1 MEDLMR
7 RTLGWVVLSACLAMS
22 QLSAQG
28 ALDTAGI
35 AKAIGREGTAQGEV
49 YRVSFPRTDLTVT
62 LGGVTIKPGLALG
75 GWIAFKKAGADAIA
89 HGDLVLLQ
97 DEINPVISKL
107 QDGGIEITALH
118 NHLINESPHVMYLHV
133 WGQGNEV
140 ELARK
145 IGAAVAL
152 TKIPA
157 PAPPPTAQ
165 AAAPD
170 FDADAIQKALG
181 RTGTVTNGVLAV
193 SFPRPEKITMM
204 GMELP
209 PSMGMAT
216 AMSFQSAGNG
226 RVAATGDFVMIGDEV
241 NPVARALRQH
251 GIMIAALHNHM
262 IHGTPE
268 LYFMHFW
275 AVDTADRVAA
285 GLRAAVDAM
294 QKR

>member
-1 MEDLMR
+1 MTCR
-7 RTLGWVVLSACLAMS
+7 FGWVVLAGSLAVAVP
-22 QLSAQG
+22 SAQQS

-35 AKAIGREGTAQGEV
+35 AKAIGRQGTAQGDV
-49 YRVSFPRTDLTVT
+49 YRVAFPRTDITVT

-75 GWIAFKKAGADAIA
+75 GWMAFKKAGSGAVA

-107 QDGGIEITALH
+107 QEGGLEITALH

-140 ELARK
+140 DLARA
-145 IGAAVAL
+145 IGAAVAV
-152 TKIPA
+152 TKIPP
-157 PAPPPTAQ
+157 PAPPSAAPTA
-165 AAAPD
+165 AGPG
-170 FDADAIQKALG
+170 FDAGVIQKTLG
-181 RTGTVTNGVLAV
+181 RDGTVVNGVLAV

-204 GMELP
+204 GVELP
-209 PSMGMAT
+209 PAMGMAT
-216 AMSFQSAGNG
+216 AMSFQSAGGG
-226 RVAATGDFVMIGDEV
+226 RVAATGDFVMTGDEV

-251 GIMIAALHNHM
+251 GITIAALHNHM

-275 AVDTADRVAA
+275 TVDTPERAAA
-285 GLRAAVDAM
+285 GLRAALDAVQ